1 MTYSTDLSK
10 RTYGHQI
17 TKPLCLD
24 DDYYDDD
31 DSGCEEAGQS
41 LHSLRAIF
49 NFQIRSNVN
58 ANATF
63 VAYKTNQSKCQL
75 HFA

>member
-10 RTYGHQI
+10 RTYGHHI
-17 TKPLCLD
+17 TKPLCLA

-31 DSGCEEAGQS
+31 DSGCEEAEQS
-41 LHSLRAIF
+41 LHSLNAIF

-58 ANATF
+58 ANAAF
-63 VAYKTNQSKCQL
+63 LAYRTNRK
-75 HFA
+75 